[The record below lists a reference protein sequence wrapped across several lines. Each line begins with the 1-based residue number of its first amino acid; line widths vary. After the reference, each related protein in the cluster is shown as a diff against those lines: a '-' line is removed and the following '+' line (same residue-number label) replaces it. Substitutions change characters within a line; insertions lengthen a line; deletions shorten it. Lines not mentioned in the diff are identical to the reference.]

1 MDVLMLIM
9 AVVWPWLLFVVFILL
24 CIKLVSWARQR
35 RTSAIAFG
43 VVVQM
48 FIPDPKA
55 QITIEAIAER
65 KQQVKKQQDE
75 NGAPDSDK
83 AG

>member
-1 MDVLMLIM
+1 MDVLMSIL

-75 NGAPDSDK
+75 NSGPDSDK